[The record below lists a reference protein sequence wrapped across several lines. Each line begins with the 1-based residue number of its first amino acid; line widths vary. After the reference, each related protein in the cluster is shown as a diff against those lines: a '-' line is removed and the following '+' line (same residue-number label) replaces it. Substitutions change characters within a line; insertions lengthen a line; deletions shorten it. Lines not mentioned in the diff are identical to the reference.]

1 LPIFYRMD
9 AARRRVYST
18 LEGSVE
24 LHEMTGMIDAVVSDP
39 LFVPGFTVLSD
50 HRRVARPISSAQL
63 HAFLGH
69 LAATERLAGTR
80 WSVVTVQAASYAMMQ
95 LMRSLIPLYA
105 RLEIAVFTTVADAE
119 AWLDR
124 NVHPQVLG
132 PA

>member
-1 LPIFYRMD
+1 MD
-9 AARRRVYST
+9 AERRRVYST

-24 LHEMTGMIDAVVSDP
+24 LHEMTGMIDALVSDP
-39 LFVPGFTVLSD
+39 RFTPGFTVLSD
-50 HRRVARPISSAQL
+50 HRRVTRPISSAQL
-63 HAFLGH
+63 HAFMEH
-69 LAATERLAGTR
+69 LADTERLAGTR

-95 LMRSLIPLYA
+95 LMRGLIPLYA

-124 NVHPQVLG
+124 LAHPPTLG